1 MKLMILSKWRVVR
14 IFFIL
19 VIVIFFIPQHN
30 SLKYFFPDA

>member
-19 VIVIFFIPQHN
+19 VIVIFFYTSTQF
-30 SLKYFFPDA
+30 SQVFFS